1 MSTTR
6 VTVDSDDPSTFPQ
19 GRINPVG
26 VDATT
31 ETEIALQAQEDEAA
45 ALQAMARYTRRVCQR
60 PDLSQAELARR
71 IDVSHKTIRNWE
83 QGKHYPSGAA
93 RMMLR
98 LLDKAPETAL
108 HVLT

>member
-6 VTVDSDDPSTFPQ
+6 VTIDSDNPSTFPQ

-45 ALQAMARYTRRVCQR
+45 ALQAMAR
-60 PDLSQAELARR
+60 
-71 IDVSHKTIRNWE
+71 
-83 QGKHYPSGAA
+83 
-93 RMMLR
+93 
-98 LLDKAPETAL
+98 
-108 HVLT
+108 